1 MNTANPQLEGLYL
14 AIAAINRLLVEKGL
28 TTHGDIQQA
37 LEATERKVLSD
48 AGQLTISPSHQKA
61 VAFPI
66 RFLLLANE
74 MAEKGGECD
83 FDNLAREIGRRT

>member
-14 AIAAINRLLVEKGL
+14 AVAAINRLLVEKGL
-28 TTHGDIQQA
+28 ATHQDIHEA
-37 LEATERKVLSD
+37 LQGAEQTVLSD

-66 RFLLLANE
+66 RFLMLANE
-74 MAEKGGECD
+74 MAEKGGDCQFEP
-83 FDNLAREIGRRT
+83 LAREIGRRT